1 MLQEDTTSMSEI
13 TAGRQVGGFIGT
25 VARFNWRAYGMI
37 IALLLIA
44 VMFDILT
51 EGIFLSSRNLAQ
63 LMRQSA
69 VLVVVATGVAVL
81 IIQGEIDLSIG
92 SAVYLTG
99 LAAAYAE
106 TQWGF
111 GTVEAILFAL
121 AVGLV
126 IGCWQG
132 FWVAFVG
139 LPSFVVTLAGL
150 LGLRGA
156 GFVWSNAATYAPM
169 NATHVAISESFIS
182 PEWSV
187 VVVAAVLALF
197 IAIVFWRWSVQ
208 RRRFGAEAMPP
219 RRLIKPVVVAILGAA
234 IILYAALG
242 FRGIPMAVVVALAVA
257 GTLSFVTLGTIFGRQ
272 LYAVGGNREAAFL
285 SGIDIR
291 RNLFYSFL
299 IMGAI
304 YAIGGVLTTA
314 RLNAI
319 APAVGEFLE
328 LEAIAA
334 AVIGGIS
341 LSGGIGTVYGA
352 IVGVLLLVVVDNGM
366 SLLNVNSFIQLV
378 VKALL
383 LGFAVWFDLAT
394 RPGGRARR

>member
-1 MLQEDTTSMSEI
+1 SMSEI

-126 IGCWQG
+126 IGCWQ
-132 FWVAFVG
+132 
-139 LPSFVVTLAGL
+139 
-150 LGLRGA
+150 
-156 GFVWSNAATYAPM
+156 
-169 NATHVAISESFIS
+169 
-182 PEWSV
+182 
-187 VVVAAVLALF
+187 
-197 IAIVFWRWSVQ
+197 
-208 RRRFGAEAMPP
+208 
-219 RRLIKPVVVAILGAA
+219 
-234 IILYAALG
+234 
-242 FRGIPMAVVVALAVA
+242 
-257 GTLSFVTLGTIFGRQ
+257 
-272 LYAVGGNREAAFL
+272 
-285 SGIDIR
+285 
-291 RNLFYSFL
+291 
-299 IMGAI
+299 
-304 YAIGGVLTTA
+304 
-314 RLNAI
+314 
-319 APAVGEFLE
+319 
-328 LEAIAA
+328 
-334 AVIGGIS
+334 
-341 LSGGIGTVYGA
+341 
-352 IVGVLLLVVVDNGM
+352 
-366 SLLNVNSFIQLV
+366 
-378 VKALL
+378 
-383 LGFAVWFDLAT
+383 
-394 RPGGRARR
+394 